1 MNAPNPAANAGE
13 ASTRAAVARVGAR
26 DFLVEIGTEELP
38 PKSLLAL
45 SQAFTDGIVA
55 GLATAGVKHG
65 AVQPYA
71 APRRLAV
78 LVKRVAERQPDQ
90 EIKRKGP
97 PVTAA
102 FDKSGA
108 PTRAATAFAESCG
121 TTLEALGRVAEAKGE
136 FLYYTGTK
144 AGAET
149 STLLAG
155 IVQAS
160 LDKLPIAKR
169 MRWGSGTAE
178 FVRPVHWVVMLYGAD
193 VVPAT
198 ILGVQ
203 AGNAT
208 RGHRFMAP
216 KELKLASPA
225 SYAKRLES
233 AGKVI
238 ADFATRRDRI
248 RAGVLALASEHGVD
262 AIVSDALLDE
272 VTALVEWPVPV
283 AGRFEERFLP
293 LPPEVLIATLQD
305 HQRYFPTRVL
315 PAQQHASAQAAAP
328 ASGAT
333 RALTSLFITVSNLES
348 RDPAQVRAGNERV
361 VRPRLSDA
369 AFFWDTDR
377 KQKLAERR
385 DALRDVTFQ
394 AQLGSYHDKAE
405 RVQRLG
411 TLFAGATHADAAQVA
426 RAAALA
432 KCDLLTGLVGEFPE
446 LQGTMGAYY
455 ARHDGEAADVAS
467 AMAEQYLPRFAG
479 DALPATGVGTALA
492 LADKLDTIVGA
503 FAIGQKPSGTKD
515 PFALRR
521 AALGWLRIVLEKR
534 LEVDLPGAIESALA
548 VVRTDVERIAAA
560 KSAAKAAPAGGGAAT
575 DAAAASGSAAAGG
588 GAPKPKAEP
597 ADVATE
603 VYDYVMERLR
613 AYYLESDAGITTEMF
628 DAVLEKRPASP
639 LDFDARL
646 RALGAF
652 VALPDATALAA
663 ANKRI
668 ANILRKA
675 EGVDTSALRAD
686 VLQQAEERALYE
698 ALEAVRP
705 EAERLLDA
713 RDYGPAL
720 QRLATLR
727 PAVDAFFDQVMV
739 MADDPAV
746 RANRLALLARVRESF
761 LRVADLSRL
770 PG

>member
-1 MNAPNPAANAGE
+1 MSAPDRE
-13 ASTRAAVARVGAR
+13 TAAVPADGGARAPVRPATR

-38 PKSLLAL
+38 PKSLPAL

-55 GLATAGVKHG
+55 GLAAAGVKHG

-90 EIKRKGP
+90 EIRRKGP
-97 PVTAA
+97 PVQAA
-102 FDKSGA
+102 FDASGA

-121 TTLEALGRVAEAKGE
+121 TTVAALGRVQEAKGE
-136 FLYYTGTK
+136 FLFHAGTK

-149 STLLAG
+149 RTLLAG

-160 LDKLPIAKR
+160 LDRLPIAKR

-178 FVRPVHWVVMLYGAD
+178 FVRPVHWVVMLFGAD

-198 ILGVQ
+198 ILGVP
-203 AGNAT
+203 AGDAT

-216 KELKLASPA
+216 KDLKLSSPA
-225 SYAKRLES
+225 SYAKKLES
-233 AGKVI
+233 RGKVV
-238 ADFATRRDRI
+238 ADFAVRRERI
-248 RAGVLALASEHGVD
+248 RAGVLALAREYGVE

-272 VTALVEWPVPV
+272 VAALVEWPVPV
-283 AGRFEERFLP
+283 AGRFEERFLE

-305 HQRYFPTRVL
+305 HQRYFPTQEVSIGAGSSPDAAAR
-315 PAQQHASAQAAAP
+315 AAQAAA
-328 ASGAT
+328 G
-333 RALTSLFITVSNLES
+333 RLTSLFVTVSNLES

-377 KQKLAERR
+377 KHPLASRR
-385 DALRDVTFQ
+385 EALKEVTFQ
-394 AQLGSYHDKAE
+394 AQLGSYHAKTE
-405 RVQRLG
+405 RVKALA
-411 TLFAGATHADAAQVA
+411 TAIAPLAGADAAQAA
-426 RAAALA
+426 RAAELS

-446 LQGTMGAYY
+446 LQGTMGTYY
-455 ARHDGEAADVAS
+455 ARHDGEPAHVAS
-467 AMAEQYLPRFAG
+467 ALAEQYLPRFAG

-492 LADKLDTIVGA
+492 VADKLDTIVGI

-521 AALGWLRIVLEKR
+521 AALGVLRIVLEKK
-534 LEVDLPGAIESALA
+534 LDLDLPRTIDAATSLALA
-548 VVRTDVERIAAA
+548 DVR
-560 KSAAKAAPAGGGAAT
+560 KAEQRRAEN
-575 DAAAASGSAAAGG
+575 AAAGG
-588 GAPKPKAEP
+588 LPARAAANAPAP
-597 ADVATE
+597 ANWSATVAAD

-613 AYYLESDAGITTEMF
+613 ALYLESGAGITTEMF
-628 DAVLEKRPASP
+628 DAVLDRRPASP

-646 RALGAF
+646 RALAAF
-652 VALPDATALAA
+652 VQLPDAAALAS

-675 EGVDTSALRAD
+675 DEAKTPFDAAALRAD
-686 VLQQAEERALYE
+686 LLQQAEERALYD
-698 ALEAVRP
+698 ALESVRP
-705 EAERLLDA
+705 DAERLLDA
-713 RDYGPAL
+713 RDYTSAM
-720 QRLATLR
+720 QRLAGLR
-727 PAVDAFFDQVMV
+727 PPVDAFFDKVMV
-739 MADDPAV
+739 MTDDAAV
-746 RANRLALLARVRESF
+746 RANRLALLARLRQLF

>member
-1 MNAPNPAANAGE
+1 MNAPVASTPAAAGTV
-13 ASTRAAVARVGAR
+13 AARVGVR

-45 SQAFTDGIVA
+45 SQAFTQGIVS
-55 GLATAGVKHG
+55 GLAAAGVKHG

-90 EIKRKGP
+90 EIRRKGP
-97 PVTAA
+97 PVKAA
-102 FDKSGA
+102 FDANGA
-108 PTRAATAFAESCG
+108 PTRAALAFAESCG
-121 TTLEALGRVAEAKGE
+121 TSVEALGRIAEPKGE
-136 FLYYTGTK
+136 FLFHIGTK
-144 AGAET
+144 AGADT
-149 STLLAG
+149 ITLLAG
-155 IVQAS
+155 IVQGS
-160 LDKLPIAKR
+160 LDALPIAKR

-193 VVPAT
+193 VVPAE
-198 ILGVQ
+198 ILGVR

-216 KELKLASPA
+216 KDLKLASPA

-238 ADFATRRDRI
+238 ADFATRRERI
-248 RAGVLALASEHGVD
+248 REGVVALAREHGVE
-262 AIVSDALLDE
+262 AIVADALLDE

-283 AGRFEERFLP
+283 AGRFEERFLS
-293 LPPEVLIATLQD
+293 LPAEVLVATLQD
-305 HQRYFPTRVL
+305 HQRYFPTRESAAAGGAG
-315 PAQQHASAQAAAP
+315 PTPASA
-328 ASGAT
+328 
-333 RALTSLFITVSNLES
+333 ALSSLFITVSNLES

-377 KQKLAERR
+377 KQKLADRR
-385 DALRDVTFQ
+385 EALKGVTFQ

-405 RVQRLG
+405 RVKRLG
-411 TLFAGATHADAAQVA
+411 QLLAGATHADAAQVA
-426 RAAALA
+426 RAAELA

-455 ARHDGEAADVAS
+455 ARHDGEPADVAS

-492 LADKLDTIVGA
+492 LADKLDTIVGI

-521 AALGWLRIVLEKR
+521 AALGVLRIVLEKR
-534 LEVDLPGAIESALA
+534 LEVDLPQTIDAALA
-548 VVRTDVERIAAA
+548 AARADIARVAAA
-560 KSAAKAAPAGGGAAT
+560 RAGGGT
-575 DAAAASGSAAAGG
+575 GG
-588 GAPKPKAEP
+588 VALQTVAPEQV
-597 ADVATE
+597 DVVATE

-613 AYYLESDAGITTEMF
+613 AYFLEADAGITTELF

-646 RALGAF
+646 RALAAF
-652 VALPDATALAA
+652 LALPDAAALAA

-675 EGVDTSALRAD
+675 EGVDTAVLRPD
-686 VLQQAEERALYE
+686 LLQQAEERGLYD
-698 ALEAVRP
+698 ALEGVRP
-705 EAERLLDA
+705 EAERRIEA
-713 RDYGPAL
+713 RDYAEAL
-720 QRLATLR
+720 QRLARLR
-727 PAVDAFFDQVMV
+727 PAVDAFFDKVMV
-739 MADDPAV
+739 MADDAAV
-746 RANRLALLARVRESF
+746 RANRLALLARVRELF